1 MTDHLTEEKRSWN
14 MSRIRAKN
22 TKPEKIVR
30 STLHKMG
37 FRFRIH
43 AGKLIGKPDIV
54 LKKYKTVFFIH
65 GCFWHQHP
73 GCKRATKPKSNKNY
87 WMTKLKRNKERFNE
101 VQNKLKKMG
110 WNVIV
115 IWECEAKDDKK
126 LMKIIEGNFKR

>member
-37 FRFRIH
+37 FSFRIH
-43 AGKLIGKPDIV
+43 AGKLPGKPDIV
-54 LKKYKTVFFIH
+54 LMKYKTAIFIH

-73 GCKRATKPKSNKNY
+73 GCKRATKPKSNKDY
-87 WMTKLKRNKERFNE
+87 WICKLKRNIERFSE
-101 VQNKLKKMG
+101 IQNKLKNMG
-110 WNVIV
+110 WKVIL
-115 IWECEAKDDKK
+115 IWECEVKDDEK
-126 LMKIIEGNFKR
+126 LIKIIETNFKK